1 MSRVFINRSVA
12 KWMRRSRVS
21 DRQLCDAVAEMQ
33 RGLIDADLGG
43 GIVKKRVA
51 IKDRGKSA
59 GARTLIAT
67 NRSDRWL
74 FLYAFEKAE
83 RANITPKELNALQ
96 QVAQLFLDLRPEDL
110 NQYAMHWALQEICH
124 EQKIVH

>member
-1 MSRVFINRSVA
+1 
-12 KWMRRSRVS
+12 MRRSRVS
-21 DRQLCDAVAEMQ
+21 EHQLCDAVAEMQ
-33 RGLIDADLGG
+33 RGLVDADLGG

-67 NRSDRWL
+67 NRGDRWL

>member
-1 MSRVFINRSVA
+1 MTRVFINRSVA
-12 KWMRRSRVS
+12 KWMRRTRIGE
-21 DRQLCDAVAEMQ
+21 RILCDTVAEMQ
-33 RGLIDADLGG
+33 KGLVDADLGG
-43 GIVKKRVA
+43 GVVKKRIA

-67 NRSDRWL
+67 NRGDRWL

-83 RANITPKELNALQ
+83 RVNVTPKELDALQ

-124 EQKIVH
+124 EQKTLH